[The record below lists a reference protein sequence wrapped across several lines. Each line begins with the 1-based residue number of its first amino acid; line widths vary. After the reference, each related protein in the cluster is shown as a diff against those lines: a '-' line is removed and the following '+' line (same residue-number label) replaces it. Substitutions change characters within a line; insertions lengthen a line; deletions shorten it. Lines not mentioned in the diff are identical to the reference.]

1 MITLT
6 TEGIYKTRCPL
17 APILL
22 APRVRGRGAEA
33 LSRARPTRPD
43 DARARRIPPPLRFAQ
58 MMMGIKSLT
67 VPPMVMVKD
76 MDQSMSY
83 NTTPTGAS
91 YRD

>member
-1 MITLT
+1 
-6 TEGIYKTRCPL
+6 
-17 APILL
+17 
-22 APRVRGRGAEA
+22 
-33 LSRARPTRPD
+33 
-43 DARARRIPPPLRFAQ
+43 

-83 NTTPTGAS
+83 NTTPTGAW